1 MYFHIKKGIS
11 KLSSSRQLKFQLNWD
26 SIITK
31 CLPPHPTR
39 PHPTL
44 TGIVPRCSSR
54 LAFATYKDSRG
65 LLRLSEYL
73 EYEDYLK
80 YEDDLKYE
88 DNLKYKDNLKYED
101 NIK

>member
-1 MYFHIKKGIS
+1 MFTI
-11 KLSSSRQLKFQLNWD
+11 
-26 SIITK
+26 
-31 CLPPHPTR
+31 PPL

-44 TGIVPRCSSR
+44 TWIVPRCSSR

-73 EYEDYLK
+73 EHEDYLKYKDEIKYKDDFK

-88 DNLKYKDNLKYED
+88 DNFK
-101 NIK
+101 

>member
-1 MYFHIKKGIS
+1 MF
-11 KLSSSRQLKFQLNWD
+11 
-26 SIITK
+26 TT
-31 CLPPHPTR
+31 PTD

-54 LAFATYKDSRG
+54 IDFATYKNSRG

-88 DNLKYKDNLKYED
+88 DNLKYKDNFQ
-101 NIK
+101 